1 MTILHSD
8 DVTALILAGGQG
20 SRLGGQ
26 DKGLVEFQGKPLIEH
41 VLERLQPQLTNIII
55 NANRNVEKYHQYD
68 YPVISDKITGFQG
81 PLAGIEAG
89 LSIATTAC
97 ILTLPCDG
105 PFVPMDLV
113 SRMID
118 AKNNAQAVVA
128 VAHDGEYMQ
137 SVYALIPLFLLD
149 NLCEFLQEGN
159 RKVGQWLQ
167 QQKPVIVDFS
177 DQKNAFANINTESQK
192 SSWE

>member
-26 DKGLVEFQGKPLIEH
+26 DKGLVKFQGKPLIEH
-41 VLERLQPQLTNIII
+41 VLKRLQPQLANIII
-55 NANRNVEKYHQYD
+55 NANRNVEKYHQYN
-68 YPVISDKITGFQG
+68 YPVISDKRTGFQG

-89 LSIATTAC
+89 LSIARTAY

-105 PFVPMDLV
+105 PFIPVDLV
-113 SRMID
+113 RRMID
-118 AKNNAQAVVA
+118 ATNNSQAMVAVV
-128 VAHDGEYMQ
+128 HDGEYMQ
-137 SVYALIPLFLLD
+137 SVYALIPAFLLG
-149 NLCEFLQEGN
+149 NLCDFLQKDN

-167 QQKPVIVDFS
+167 QQKPVFVDFS
-177 DQKNAFANINTESQK
+177 DQKNAFTNINTASQK